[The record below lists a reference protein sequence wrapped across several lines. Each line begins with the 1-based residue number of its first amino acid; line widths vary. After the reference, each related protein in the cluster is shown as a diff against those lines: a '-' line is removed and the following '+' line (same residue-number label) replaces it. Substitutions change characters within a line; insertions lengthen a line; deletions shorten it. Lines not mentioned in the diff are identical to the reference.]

1 MSLQIATPEDFLRS
15 LDATKV
21 ERRKRKLT
29 VQQTGERRLAPWE
42 RYRALTDHYDTLQDL
57 SEQSDRKARFALVIL
72 GSLNAV
78 NLLLAARGDMFGL
91 PHIDAMFATAYV
103 GSYVMLSL
111 GLFFYAIAALRPR
124 PIAGDAGDDS
134 AASWLRCDSTRT
146 QATLAEY
153 RERWRAIEL
162 SQLTDELA
170 TVSYLTARMNATRTR
185 ALQRVYV
192 GLGGLVLLTGVLL
205 VALMTSAVR

>member
-21 ERRKRKLT
+21 ERRKRKLE
-29 VQQTGERRLAPWE
+29 VEQTDERPLAPWE

-91 PHIDAMFATAYV
+91 PHIDAVFATAYV

-124 PIAGDAGDDS
+124 PIAGAEQTS
-134 AASWLRCDSTRT
+134 TTSWLRCEAAGT
-146 QATLAEY
+146 QTSLAEY

-170 TVSYLTARMNATRTR
+170 TLTYLTARTNATRTR

-205 VALMTSAVR
+205 VALMTSALR